1 MATRTGPGFVKEV
14 LLKECEE
21 NPNSFREEIIN
32 TRTPCKLIGGFKE
45 TEFECLSSWSNAY
58 LREKCRE
65 ETETVIVEVK
75 EDDDEVEEEGDKEEG
90 EERRTEFGKG
100 TRERM
105 QFADFMTA
113 FERGDHRNISPP
125 ATASGSDKGE
135 WTTGDIICTFKEFSK
150 PVYALWE

>member
-1 MATRTGPGFVKEV
+1 MIATAKMFEEAKTRITNSYSGWQPEPDRDFVKEV

-75 EDDDEVEEEGDKEEG
+75 EDDDEEK
-90 EERRTEFGKG
+90 R
-100 TRERM
+100 
-105 QFADFMTA
+105 
-113 FERGDHRNISPP
+113 P
-125 ATASGSDKGE
+125 
-135 WTTGDIICTFKEFSK
+135 TGGF
-150 PVYALWE
+150 